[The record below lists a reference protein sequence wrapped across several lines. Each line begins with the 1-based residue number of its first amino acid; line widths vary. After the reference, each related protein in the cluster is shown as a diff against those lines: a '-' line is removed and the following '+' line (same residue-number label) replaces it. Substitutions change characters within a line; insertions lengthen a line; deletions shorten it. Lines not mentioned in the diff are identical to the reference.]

1 MPLNFFRS
9 SVGTSAL
16 TFSGPH
22 RQFQWVTARPT
33 SNSQPHG
40 PAAIHH
46 FSKQEEVIMVRS
58 RSISLSSLGVALIS
72 GWLALPCFAK
82 GTNTPSGSD
91 QVSTLLLNAEAQ
103 AFQLRA
109 DADELEGY
117 SRSNASWQ
125 SHAEAIDR
133 IREDVNKMGDILNR
147 LEQNRSKAAP
157 WQQVA
162 ISRVV
167 PVARELAANTTAA
180 IDHLNR
186 NPNRLNTPRY
196 QEYLEAIVD
205 SADNLSST
213 IKDAVDYGRTKQRLD
228 RLAARLELPEGK

>member
-1 MPLNFFRS
+1 
-9 SVGTSAL
+9 
-16 TFSGPH
+16 
-22 RQFQWVTARPT
+22 
-33 SNSQPHG
+33 
-40 PAAIHH
+40 
-46 FSKQEEVIMVRS
+46 MVRS
-58 RSISLSSLGVALIS
+58 RSIALSSLGVALIS